1 MNKKVLFGAT
11 VAAVLASCSS
21 DDLSVQTAAKQ
32 EAQGLEN
39 AVSFEAYSQRS
50 LTRAGY
56 AGVMDND
63 KLKAQGFGVFGYY
76 TDMNEY
82 DQTSTPNFMYN
93 QKVSGAGWTYS
104 PIKYWPNEYGN
115 KAQSDDVDKLSFFA
129 YAPYVENTPSTGKV
143 EAGEDLV
150 GITGFTRNTAAGDPY
165 VKYVGSLEP
174 TKCVDLCWGVADP
187 NQDVTW
193 DIING
198 GSQTMAKGMP
208 WMNVQR
214 PQKSLGQKMKFV
226 FKHALSQLN
235 VQIDADVN
243 TNQHGQGADLDANT
257 KVFVR
262 SITFNGFAMKGA
274 LNLNN
279 EEANT
284 PNWKGYN
291 CSNEPL
297 LAEEYTIYDGMK
309 DGKEGT
315 GYTASNE
322 KVTGLNP
329 TIIQNAKWGED
340 AEGVTKTAKNL
351 FKGAV
356 NDPIYVIPTGDDMTV
371 TIVYDIETKDAN
383 LAGTVSDLETAGV
396 SIENK
401 ITKTITLTSADA
413 MKLEA
418 GKKYTIQ
425 LHLGLSQVEFD
436 ATVDEW
442 DNAAAVNGEAWLPG
456 NGAGDVYTTGIT
468 LDQTTPLSMTI
479 GGEDVTL
486 NATVEPATATD
497 QTVSWTSSDPAVATV
512 DANGKV
518 HAVGAGTA
526 TITATASGGQ
536 TATCTVTVTST
547 DPTTLSALKTWV
559 NDGHAG
565 ENTYL
570 GYFVKADGSISTD
583 NTDAI
588 GVVAYYGDAAVDAS
602 ATDSRILVLATAD
615 ASGSAQWK
623 TSFSGGESAYNDPHA
638 LNGIAFTNAY
648 GDNAAYPAAQAAK
661 GYSATRPTG
670 ASIWFLPSKGQWTK
684 MIDAGHTG
692 ITSGYYWSSTEY
704 ADYDHCAW
712 YYGFGDSLWYYGGK
726 DNVNQVRAAFAY

>member
-1 MNKKVLFGAT
+1 MNKKVLFAAT

-50 LTRAGY
+50 LTRAGE
-56 AGVMDND
+56 AGTMDNA
-63 KLKAQGFGVFGYY
+63 KLQAKGFGVFGYY
-76 TDMNEY
+76 TDLNEY

-93 QKVSGAGWTYS
+93 QEVKYSGGSWTYE

-115 KAQSDDVDKLSFFA
+115 KAQSDDIDKLTFFA
-129 YAPYVENTPSTGKV
+129 YAPYTVNTPATGKV
-143 EAGEDLV
+143 TEDQV
-150 GITGFTRNTAAGDPY
+150 GITGFTRNSAAGDPY
-165 VKYVGSLEP
+165 VKYVGSLDP

-193 DIING
+193 NTIQGN

-243 TNQHGQGADLDANT
+243 TNEHGQGAELDANT

-279 EEANT
+279 EEAGV

-291 CSNEPL
+291 CNNEPIL
-297 LAEEYTIYDGMK
+297 TEEYTIYDGMK

-329 TIIQNAKWGED
+329 TIIQDKAWNQS

-396 SIENK
+396 SIGNR
-401 ITKTITLTSADA
+401 ISKTITLTSGEA

-436 ATVDEW
+436 ATVSEW
-442 DNAAAVNGEAWLPG
+442 ADGASGEAWLPENG
-456 NGAGDVYTTGIT
+456 EAVPVPTLSTATSADVGKWVDAAGNILDSATGAAGWIAYATDDHHGLILAMDNSATGKTWDEAQTVDFSGLPSIALTSGSWHLPSANGADGEWDLMDAGI
-468 LDQTTPLSMTI
+468 
-479 GGEDVTL
+479 
-486 NATVEPATATD
+486 
-497 QTVSWTSSDPAVATV
+497 
-512 DANGKV
+512 DANAASCPLAQYSHYWGTEYDTDF
-518 HAVGAGTA
+518 AWFYFFNDTFGGVG
-526 TITATASGGQ
+526 SH
-536 TATCTVTVTST
+536 
-547 DPTTLSALKTWV
+547 LKSS
-559 NDGHAG
+559 
-565 ENTYL
+565 
-570 GYFVKADGSISTD
+570 SID
-583 NTDAI
+583 VRA
-588 GVVAYYGDAAVDAS
+588 
-602 ATDSRILVLATAD
+602 VLA
-615 ASGSAQWK
+615 
-623 TSFSGGESAYNDPHA
+623 F
-638 LNGIAFTNAY
+638 
-648 GDNAAYPAAQAAK
+648 
-661 GYSATRPTG
+661 
-670 ASIWFLPSKGQWTK
+670 
-684 MIDAGHTG
+684 
-692 ITSGYYWSSTEY
+692 
-704 ADYDHCAW
+704 
-712 YYGFGDSLWYYGGK
+712 
-726 DNVNQVRAAFAY
+726 

>member
-1 MNKKVLFGAT
+1 MNKKLLFGAT

-21 DDLSVQTAAKQ
+21 DDLSVQTAKQ

-39 AVSFEAYSQRS
+39 AVSFEALSQRG
-50 LTRAGY
+50 LTRAGE
-56 AGVMDND
+56 AGAMDNA
-63 KLKAQGFGVFGYY
+63 KLQTEGFGVFGYY
-76 TDMNEY
+76 TDLNEY

-93 QKVSGAGWTYS
+93 QEVKYSGGSWTYE

-115 KAQSDDVDKLSFFA
+115 KAQSDDVDKLTFFA
-129 YAPYVENTPSTGKV
+129 YAPYTLNTPVTGKV
-143 EAGEDLV
+143 AEDQV
-150 GITGFTRNTAAGDPY
+150 GITGFTRNSAAGDPY
-165 VKYVGSLEP
+165 VKYVGSLDP
-174 TKCVDLCWGVADP
+174 RQCVDLCWGVCADA
-187 NQDVTW
+187 DKTW
-193 DIING
+193 NIIQG
-198 GSQTMAKGMP
+198 GNQTMEADFP
-208 WMNVQR
+208 WLNVQR
-214 PQKSLGQKMKFV
+214 PQKSLGQKMKFT

-243 TNQHGQGADLDANT
+243 TDQHGEGAEVDANT

-279 EEANT
+279 EEAGV

-291 CSNEPL
+291 CNNEPIL
-297 LAEEYTIYDGMK
+297 TEEYTIYDGMK

-356 NDPIYVIPTGDDMTV
+356 NDPIYVIPTGDNMNV
-371 TIVYDIETKDAN
+371 TIVYDIETKDDN
-383 LAGTVSDLETAGV
+383 LAGTVSDNETPGV

-401 ITKTITLTSADA
+401 ISKTITLTSGEA

-456 NGAGDVYTTGIT
+456 NGAGDVYTTGIS
-468 LDQTTPLSMTI
+468 LDQTTLNMTV
-479 GGEDVTL
+479 GDADVTL
-486 NATVEPATATD
+486 NATVTPDNATD
-497 QTVSWTSSDPAVATV
+497 PVTWTSSDESVATV

-518 HAVGAGTA
+518 HAVAAGTA
-526 TITATASGGQ
+526 TITAASGGQ
-536 TATCTVTVTST
+536 TATCTVNVIMS
-547 DPTTLSALKTWV
+547 LSNLKTWV
-559 NDGHAG
+559 NDGHAS

-570 GYFVKADGSISTD
+570 GYFVKADGNISTD

-588 GVVAYYGDAAVDAS
+588 GVVAYYGDAAVDES
-602 ATDSRILVLATAD
+602 AADSRILVLATAD

-623 TSFSGGESAYNDPHA
+623 TSYSGGESAYNDPDA

-661 GYSATRPTG
+661 GYSAGKPTG

-692 ITSGYYWSSTEY
+692 ITSGVYWSSTVD
-704 ADYDHCAW
+704 AGSDYRAW
-712 YYGFGDSLWYYGGK
+712 FYYFASSNWHLGKVFYY
-726 DNVNQVRAAFAY
+726 QVRAAFAY

>member
-1 MNKKVLFGAT
+1 MNKKLLFGAT

-21 DDLSVQTAAKQ
+21 DDLSLQTVKQQDAA
-32 EAQGLEN
+32 GVEN

-50 LTRAGY
+50 LTRAG
-56 AGVMDND
+56 AVGAMDND
-63 KLKAQGFGVFGYY
+63 KLKTEGFGVFGYY

-93 QKVSGAGWTYS
+93 QKVSGAGWTYE
-104 PIKYWPNEYGN
+104 PVKYWPNEYGN

-129 YAPYVENTPSTGKV
+129 YAPYTANTPATGKV
-143 EAGEDLV
+143 AEDQV

-165 VKYVGSLEP
+165 VKYVGSLDP
-174 TKCVDLCWGVADP
+174 TNCVDLCWGVVNPD
-187 NQDVTW
+187 QDVTW

-198 GSQTMAKGMP
+198 GSQTMSAGMP
-208 WMNVQR
+208 WLNVQR
-214 PQKSLGQKMKFV
+214 PQKSLGQKMKFT

-243 TNQHGQGADLDANT
+243 TDTHGAGVEVDSKS
-257 KVFVR
+257 KVYVR

-279 EEANT
+279 EEEGT

-329 TIIQNAKWGED
+329 SIIQTKGWD
-340 AEGVTKTAKNL
+340 ADGTEKGVTKTAKNL

-356 NDPIYVIPTGDDMTV
+356 NDPIYVIPTGDNMNV
-371 TIVYDIETKDAN
+371 TIVYDIETKDDN
-383 LAGTVSDLETAGV
+383 LAGTVSDNETPGV

-401 ITKTITLTSADA
+401 ISKTITLTSGEA

-436 ATVDEW
+436 ATVSDW
-442 DNAAAVNGEAWLPG
+442 ADADAVNGEAWLPS
-456 NGAGDVYTTGIT
+456 NTPAAV
-468 LDQTTPLSMTI
+468 TTPTCLSELRTWI
-479 GGEDVTL
+479 NQD
-486 NATVEPATATD
+486 PATNA
-497 QTVSWTSSDPAVATV
+497 A
-512 DANGKV
+512 
-518 HAVGAGTA
+518 
-526 TITATASGGQ
+526 
-536 TATCTVTVTST
+536 
-547 DPTTLSALKTWV
+547 
-559 NDGHAG
+559 DG
-565 ENTYL
+565 TYL
-570 GYFVKADGSISTD
+570 GKYVKADGSLADD
-583 NTDAI
+583 NSDAI
-588 GVVAYYGDAAVDAS
+588 GVVAYYSDAPVDES
-602 ATDSRILVLATAD
+602 APESRILVLATAD

-623 TSFSGGESAYNDPHA
+623 TSYTRGESAYNDPVA

-648 GDNAAYPAAQAAK
+648 GANAAYPAAQAAK
-661 GYSATRPTG
+661 GYSAGKPTG

-684 MIDAGHTG
+684 MIDVGHTG
-692 ITSGYYWSSTEY
+692 ITSGDYWSSTEN
-704 ADYDHCAW
+704 ADFDQTAW
-712 YYGFGDSLWYYGGK
+712 DYRFDSSRWRVDGK
-726 DNVNQVRAAFAY
+726 GLDGRVRAAFAY

>member
-1 MNKKVLFGAT
+1 MNKKVLFAAT

-50 LTRAGY
+50 LTRAGE
-56 AGVMDND
+56 AGAMDND
-63 KLKAQGFGVFGYY
+63 KLKTEGFGVFGYY

-93 QKVSGAGWTYS
+93 QEVKYNGGSWTYE
-104 PIKYWPNEYGN
+104 PVKYWPNEYGN

-143 EAGEDLV
+143 EAEEDLV

-165 VKYVGSLEP
+165 VKYVGSLDP
-174 TKCVDLCWGVADP
+174 AQCVDLCWGVASD
-187 NQDVTW
+187 QDW
-193 DIING
+193 NIING
-198 GSQTMAKGMP
+198 GSQRMSAGMP
-208 WMNVQR
+208 WLNVQR

-243 TNQHGQGADLDANT
+243 TNQHGQGAELNANT

-262 SITFNGFAMKGA
+262 SVTFSGFAMKGA

-279 EEANT
+279 EEAGT

-297 LAEEYTIYDGMK
+297 QSEEYTVYDGMK

-322 KVTGLNP
+322 KVTGLNEK
-329 TIIQNAKWGED
+329 IIQDKAWNQS

-351 FKGAV
+351 FNSETVDA
-356 NDPIYVIPTGDDMTV
+356 PIYVIPTGDDMTV

-436 ATVDEW
+436 ATVSGWADG
-442 DNAAAVNGEAWLPG
+442 ASGEAWLPE
-456 NGAGDVYTTGIT
+456 NGEAVPVPT
-468 LDQTTPLSMTI
+468 LS
-479 GGEDVTL
+479 
-486 NATVEPATATD
+486 TAT
-497 QTVSWTSSDPAVATV
+497 SDDVGKWV
-512 DANGKV
+512 D
-518 HAVGAGTA
+518 
-526 TITATASGGQ
+526 
-536 TATCTVTVTST
+536 T
-547 DPTTLSALKTWV
+547 DGNILDSP
-559 NDGHAG
+559 
-565 ENTYL
+565 
-570 GYFVKADGSISTD
+570 
-583 NTDAI
+583 TDAAGWI
-588 GVVAYYGDAAVDAS
+588 AY
-602 ATDSRILVLATAD
+602 ATDDHHGLILAM
-615 ASGSAQWK
+615 
-623 TSFSGGESAYNDPHA
+623 EN
-638 LNGIAFTNAY
+638 
-648 GDNAAYPAAQAAK
+648 
-661 GYSATRPTG
+661 SATRKTWNEAKNVDFSNLPPIANRSDWHLPSANGTDGEWDLMNAGINANG
-670 ASIWFLPSKGQWTK
+670 ASCPLPNFST
-684 MIDAGHTG
+684 
-692 ITSGYYWSSTEY
+692 YWSSTGLGNDLANAYFFTYEAGY
-704 ADYDHCAW
+704 VH
-712 YYGFGDSLWYYGGK
+712 SGGK
-726 DNVNQVRAAFAY
+726 DNPYVVRAVLSF

>member
-1 MNKKVLFGAT
+1 MNKKLLFAAT
-11 VAAVLASCSS
+11 VATMLASCSS
-21 DDLSVQTAAKQ
+21 DNLSVQTAARQ

-39 AVSFEAYSQRS
+39 AVSFEALSQRS

-56 AGVMDND
+56 AGAMDNA
-63 KLKAQGFGVFGYY
+63 KLQEQGFGVFGYY
-76 TDMNEY
+76 TDLNEY

-115 KAQSDDVDKLSFFA
+115 TAVSDDVDKLTFFA
-129 YAPYVENTPSTGKV
+129 YAPYTENAPATGKV
-143 EAGEDLV
+143 TEDQV
-150 GITGFTRNTAAGDPY
+150 GITGFTRATAAGDPY
-165 VKYVGSLEP
+165 VKYVGSLDP
-174 TKCVDLCWGVADP
+174 LKCVDLCWGVADP
-187 NQDVTW
+187 NQNVTW
-193 DIING
+193 NIIQG
-198 GSQTMAKGMP
+198 GSQTMTAGMP

-214 PQKSLGQKMKFV
+214 PQKSLGQKMKFF
-226 FKHALSQLN
+226 FKHALAQLN

-243 TNQHGQGADLDANT
+243 TNKHGEGAGVDSKS
-257 KVFVR
+257 KVYVR

-279 EEANT
+279 EDANT

-291 CSNEPL
+291 CNNEPIVT
-297 LAEEYTIYDGMK
+297 EEYTIYDGMK

-329 TIIQNAKWGED
+329 TIIQNDVWTAS

-351 FKGAV
+351 FNGAV
-356 NDPIYVIPTGDDMTV
+356 DAPIYVIPTGDNMNV
-371 TIVYDIETKDAN
+371 TIVYDIETKDDN
-383 LAGTVSDLETAGV
+383 LAGTVSDNETPGV

-401 ITKTITLTSADA
+401 ISKTITLTSGDA

-442 DNAAAVNGEAWLPG
+442 DDAAAAAGEAWLPG

-468 LDQTTPLSMTI
+468 LAPTSLDMTVGDEDEQLTATVTP
-479 GGEDVTL
+479 D
-486 NATVEPATATD
+486 NATDPVT
-497 QTVSWTSSDPAVATV
+497 WTSSDESVATV

-518 HAVGAGTA
+518 HAVAAGTA
-526 TITATASGGQ
+526 TITAASGGQ
-536 TATCTVTVTST
+536 TATCTVNVIMS
-547 DPTTLSALKTWV
+547 LSNLKTWV

-570 GYFVKADGSISTD
+570 GYFVKADGNISTD

-602 ATDSRILVLATAD
+602 ATDSRILVLATAN
-615 ASGSAQWK
+615 AGIFKWK
-623 TSFSGGESAYNDPHA
+623 TSRTDGESGYGSKTA
-638 LNGIAFTNAY
+638 LNGIAFTEAY
-648 GDNAAYPAAQAAK
+648 GDNSEYPAAQAAK
-661 GYSATRPTG
+661 GYSAGKPSG
-670 ASIWFLPSKGQWTK
+670 ASIWFLPSYAQWNM
-684 MIDAGHTG
+684 MIAAAGHGKLKLTSEYSWWSCTTY
-692 ITSGYYWSSTEY
+692 ITTYAWIYVPGSSNWT
-704 ADYDHCAW
+704 ALH
-712 YYGFGDSLWYYGGK
+712 K
-726 DNVNQVRAAFAY
+726 DDGSQVRAAFAY

>member
-1 MNKKVLFGAT
+1 MNKKLLFAAT
-11 VAAVLASCSS
+11 VAAMLASCSS
-21 DDLSVQTAAKQ
+21 DDLSVQTAKQ

-39 AVSFEAYSQRS
+39 AVSFEALSQRS

-63 KLKAQGFGVFGYY
+63 QLKTNGFGVFGYY
-76 TDMNEY
+76 TDLNEY

-93 QKVSGAGWTYS
+93 QKVSGANWTYE
-104 PIKYWPNEYGN
+104 PVKYWPNEYGSN
-115 KAQSDDVDKLSFFA
+115 AQSDDVDKLTFFA
-129 YAPYVENTPSTGKV
+129 YAPYTENVPATGKV
-143 EAGEDLV
+143 TGDDQV
-150 GITGFTRNTAAGDPY
+150 GITGFTRATAAGDPY
-165 VKYVGSLEP
+165 VKYVGSLDP
-174 TKCVDLCWGVADP
+174 LKCVDLCWGVADP
-187 NQDVTW
+187 NQNVTW
-193 DIING
+193 NIIQG
-198 GSQTMAKGMP
+198 GSQTMTAGMP

-214 PQKSLGQKMKFV
+214 PQKSLGQKMKFF
-226 FKHALSQLN
+226 FKHALTQLN

-243 TNQHGQGADLDANT
+243 TDTHGAGVEVDSKS
-257 KVFVR
+257 KVYVR

-279 EEANT
+279 EDANT

-291 CSNEPL
+291 CNNEPIVT
-297 LAEEYTIYDGMK
+297 EEYTIYDGMK

-315 GYTASNE
+315 GYVASNE
-322 KVTGLNP
+322 KVTGLNEK
-329 TIIQNAKWGED
+329 IIQDKAWNQS

-351 FKGAV
+351 FNSTTVDA
-356 NDPIYVIPTGDDMTV
+356 PIYVIPTGDNMNV
-371 TIVYDIETKDAN
+371 TIVYDIETKDDK
-383 LAGTVSDLETAGV
+383 LAGTVSDNETNGV

-401 ITKTITLTSADA
+401 ISKTITLSSGDA

-436 ATVDEW
+436 AKVEDW
-442 DNAAAVNGEAWLPG
+442 DDTAAAGEAWLPG
-456 NGAGDVYTTGIT
+456 NGAGDVYTTNIS
-468 LDQTTPLSMTI
+468 LDQTSLNMTV
-479 GGEDVTL
+479 GDADVTL
-486 NATVEPATATD
+486 DPTVEPATATD
-497 QTVSWTSSDPAVATV
+497 QTVSWISSDETVATV

-536 TATCTVTVTST
+536 TATCTVTVTSS

-559 NDGHAG
+559 NYGHASD
-565 ENTYL
+565 NTYL

-588 GVVAYYGDAAVDAS
+588 GIVAYYGNAAVDES
-602 ATDSRILVLATAD
+602 AADSRILVLATAD

-623 TSFSGGESAYNDPHA
+623 TSYTGGESAYNDPDA

-648 GDNAAYPAAQAAK
+648 GDNSAYPAAQAAK
-661 GYSATRPTG
+661 GYSAGKPTG

-692 ITSGYYWSSTEY
+692 ITSGRYWSSTEY
-704 ADYDHCAW
+704 ADYDYYAC
-712 YYGFGDSLWYYGGK
+712 YYGFVVSSWYRFNK
-726 DNVNQVRAAFAY
+726 DYHYQVRAAFAY

>member
-1 MNKKVLFGAT
+1 MNKKVLFAAT

-50 LTRAGY
+50 LTRAGE
-56 AGVMDND
+56 AGAMDND
-63 KLKAQGFGVFGYY
+63 KLKTEGFGVFGYY

-93 QKVSGAGWTYS
+93 QKVSGAGWTYE
-104 PIKYWPNEYGN
+104 PVKYWPNEYGN
-115 KAQSDDVDKLSFFA
+115 KAISDDVDKLSFFA
-129 YAPYVENTPSTGKV
+129 YAPYTLNTPATGKV

-198 GSQTMAKGMP
+198 GSQRMSAGMP
-208 WMNVQR
+208 WLNVQR

-262 SITFNGFAMKGA
+262 SVTFNGFAMKGA

-279 EEANT
+279 EDAGV

-315 GYTASNE
+315 GYVASNE
-322 KVTGLNP
+322 KVTGLNEK
-329 TIIQNAKWGED
+329 IIQDEAWNQS

-351 FKGAV
+351 FNSETVDA
-356 NDPIYVIPTGDDMTV
+356 PIYVIPTGDDMTV

-436 ATVDEW
+436 ATVSGWADG
-442 DNAAAVNGEAWLPG
+442 ASGEAWLPE
-456 NGAGDVYTTGIT
+456 NGEAVPVPT
-468 LDQTTPLSMTI
+468 LS
-479 GGEDVTL
+479 
-486 NATVEPATATD
+486 TAT
-497 QTVSWTSSDPAVATV
+497 SDDVGKWV
-512 DANGKV
+512 D
-518 HAVGAGTA
+518 
-526 TITATASGGQ
+526 
-536 TATCTVTVTST
+536 T
-547 DPTTLSALKTWV
+547 DGNILDS
-559 NDGHAG
+559 H
-565 ENTYL
+565 
-570 GYFVKADGSISTD
+570 
-583 NTDAI
+583 TDAAGWI
-588 GVVAYYGDAAVDAS
+588 AY
-602 ATDSRILVLATAD
+602 ATDDHHGLILAM
-615 ASGSAQWK
+615 
-623 TSFSGGESAYNDPHA
+623 EN
-638 LNGIAFTNAY
+638 
-648 GDNAAYPAAQAAK
+648 
-661 GYSATRPTG
+661 SATRKTWNEAKNVDFSNLPPIANRSDWHLPSANGTDGEWDLMNAGINANG
-670 ASIWFLPSKGQWTK
+670 ASCPLPNFST
-684 MIDAGHTG
+684 
-692 ITSGYYWSSTEY
+692 YWSSTGLGNDLANAYFFTYEAGY
-704 ADYDHCAW
+704 VH
-712 YYGFGDSLWYYGGK
+712 SGGK
-726 DNVNQVRAAFAY
+726 DNPYVVRAVLSF

>member
-1 MNKKVLFGAT
+1 MNKKLLFAAT
-11 VAAVLASCSS
+11 VAAMLASCSS
-21 DDLSVQTAAKQ
+21 DDLSVQTAKQ

-39 AVSFEAYSQRS
+39 AVSFEALSQRS

-63 KLKAQGFGVFGYY
+63 QLKTNGFGVFGYY
-76 TDMNEY
+76 TDLNEY

-93 QKVSGAGWTYS
+93 QKVSGANWTYE
-104 PIKYWPNEYGN
+104 PVKYWPNEYGSN
-115 KAQSDDVDKLSFFA
+115 AQSDDVDKLTFFA
-129 YAPYVENTPSTGKV
+129 YAPYTENVPATGKV
-143 EAGEDLV
+143 TGDDQV
-150 GITGFTRNTAAGDPY
+150 GITGFTRATAAGDPY
-165 VKYVGSLEP
+165 VKYVGSLDP
-174 TKCVDLCWGVADP
+174 LKCVDLCWGVADP
-187 NQDVTW
+187 NQNVTW
-193 DIING
+193 NIIQG
-198 GSQTMAKGMP
+198 GSQTMTAGMP

-214 PQKSLGQKMKFV
+214 PQKSLGQKMKFF
-226 FKHALSQLN
+226 FKHALTQLN

-243 TNQHGQGADLDANT
+243 TDTHGAGVEVDSKS
-257 KVFVR
+257 KVYVR

-279 EEANT
+279 EDANT

-291 CSNEPL
+291 CNNEPIVT
-297 LAEEYTIYDGMK
+297 EEYTIYDGMK

-315 GYTASNE
+315 GYVASNE
-322 KVTGLNP
+322 KVTGLNEK
-329 TIIQNAKWGED
+329 IIQDKAWNQS

-351 FKGAV
+351 FNSTTVDA
-356 NDPIYVIPTGDDMTV
+356 PIYVIPTGDNMNV
-371 TIVYDIETKDAN
+371 TIVYDIETKDDK
-383 LAGTVSDLETAGV
+383 LAGTVSDNETNGV

-401 ITKTITLTSADA
+401 ISKTITLSSGDA

-436 ATVDEW
+436 AKVEDW
-442 DNAAAVNGEAWLPG
+442 DDTAAAGEAWLPG
-456 NGAGDVYTTGIT
+456 NGAGDVYTTNIS
-468 LDQTTPLSMTI
+468 LDQTSLNMTV
-479 GGEDVTL
+479 GDADVTL
-486 NATVEPATATD
+486 DPTVEPATATD
-497 QTVSWTSSDPAVATV
+497 QTVSWISSDETVATV

-536 TATCTVTVTST
+536 TATCTVTVTSS

-559 NDGHAG
+559 NDGHASD
-565 ENTYL
+565 NTYL

-588 GVVAYYGDAAVDAS
+588 GIVAYYGNAAVDES
-602 ATDSRILVLATAD
+602 AADSRILVLATAD

-623 TSFSGGESAYNDPHA
+623 TSYTGGESAYNDPDA

-648 GDNAAYPAAQAAK
+648 GDNSAYPAAQAAK
-661 GYSATRPTG
+661 GYSAGKPTG

-692 ITSGYYWSSTEY
+692 ITSGFYWSSTES
-704 ADYDHCAW
+704 ADDDYDAW
-712 YYGFGDSLWYYGGK
+712 YYIFDSSYWDFSLK
-726 DNVNQVRAAFAY
+726 DVSTQVRAAFAY

>member
-1 MNKKVLFGAT
+1 MNKKVLFAAT

-21 DDLSVQTAAKQ
+21 DDLLVQTAAKQ

-50 LTRAGY
+50 LTRAGE
-56 AGVMDND
+56 AGAMDND
-63 KLKAQGFGVFGYY
+63 KLKTEGFGVFGYY

-93 QKVSGAGWTYS
+93 QEVKYNGGSWTYE
-104 PIKYWPNEYGN
+104 PVKYWPNEYGN

-165 VKYVGSLEP
+165 VKYVGSLDP
-174 TKCVDLCWGVADP
+174 TNCVDLCWGVVNPSAD
-187 NQDVTW
+187 QDW
-193 DIING
+193 NIING
-198 GSQTMAKGMP
+198 GSQRMSAGMP
-208 WMNVQR
+208 WLNVQR

-243 TNQHGQGADLDANT
+243 TNEHGAGQELDGNT

-262 SITFNGFAMKGA
+262 SVTFNGFAMKGA

-279 EEANT
+279 EEEGT

-351 FKGAV
+351 FNSDDKDA
-356 NDPIYVIPTGDDMTV
+356 PIYVIPTGDDMNV
-371 TIVYDIETKDAN
+371 TIVYDIETVDEK

-436 ATVDEW
+436 ATVSDWAEG
-442 DNAAAVNGEAWLPG
+442 ASGEAWLPENG
-456 NGAGDVYTTGIT
+456 EAVPLSKATPADVGKWVDTDGNILDSPTDAAGWIAYATDDHHGLILAMENSATYKTWNEAQNVDFSSLPSIALTSSPWHLPSANGTNGEWDLMDAGINANGASC
-468 LDQTTPLSMTI
+468 PLP
-479 GGEDVTL
+479 
-486 NATVEPATATD
+486 NF
-497 QTVSWTSSDPAVATV
+497 
-512 DANGKV
+512 
-518 HAVGAGTA
+518 
-526 TITATASGGQ
+526 
-536 TATCTVTVTST
+536 ST
-547 DPTTLSALKTWV
+547 
-559 NDGHAG
+559 
-565 ENTYL
+565 
-570 GYFVKADGSISTD
+570 
-583 NTDAI
+583 
-588 GVVAYYGDAAVDAS
+588 
-602 ATDSRILVLATAD
+602 
-615 ASGSAQWK
+615 
-623 TSFSGGESAYNDPHA
+623 
-638 LNGIAFTNAY
+638 
-648 GDNAAYPAAQAAK
+648 
-661 GYSATRPTG
+661 
-670 ASIWFLPSKGQWTK
+670 
-684 MIDAGHTG
+684 
-692 ITSGYYWSSTEY
+692 YWSSTGLGNDLANAY
-704 ADYDHCAW
+704 FFTYKAGYVH
-712 YYGFGDSLWYYGGK
+712 SGGK
-726 DNVNQVRAAFAY
+726 DNPYVVRAVLSF

>member
-1 MNKKVLFGAT
+1 MNKKLLFAAT
-11 VAAVLASCSS
+11 VAAMLASCSS
-21 DDLSVQTAAKQ
+21 DDLSVQTAKQ

-39 AVSFEAYSQRS
+39 AVSFEALSQRS

-56 AGVMDND
+56 AGAMDND
-63 KLKAQGFGVFGYY
+63 QLKEKGFGVFGYY
-76 TDMNEY
+76 TDLNEY

-93 QKVSGAGWTYS
+93 QKVSGANWTYE
-104 PIKYWPNEYGN
+104 PVKYWPNEYGSN
-115 KAQSDDVDKLSFFA
+115 AQSDDVDKLTFFA
-129 YAPYVENTPSTGKV
+129 YAPYTENVPATGKV
-143 EAGEDLV
+143 TGDNQV
-150 GITGFTRNTAAGDPY
+150 GITGFTRATAAGDPY
-165 VKYVGSLEP
+165 VKYVGSLDP
-174 TKCVDLCWGVADP
+174 LKCVDLCWGVADP
-187 NQDVTW
+187 NQNVTW
-193 DIING
+193 NIIQG
-198 GSQTMAKGMP
+198 GSQTMTAGMP

-214 PQKSLGQKMKFV
+214 PQKSLGQKMKFF
-226 FKHALSQLN
+226 FKHALTQLN

-243 TNQHGQGADLDANT
+243 TDTHGAGVEVDSKS
-257 KVFVR
+257 KVYVR

-279 EEANT
+279 EDANT

-291 CSNEPL
+291 CNNEPIVT
-297 LAEEYTIYDGMK
+297 EEYTIYDGMK

-315 GYTASNE
+315 GYVASNE
-322 KVTGLNP
+322 KVTGLNEK
-329 TIIQNAKWGED
+329 IIQDKAWNQS

-351 FKGAV
+351 FNSTTVDA
-356 NDPIYVIPTGDDMTV
+356 PIYVIPTGDNMNV
-371 TIVYDIETKDAN
+371 TIVYDIETKDDK
-383 LAGTVSDLETAGV
+383 LAGTVSDNETNGV

-401 ITKTITLTSADA
+401 ISKTITLSSGDA

-436 ATVDEW
+436 AKVEDW
-442 DNAAAVNGEAWLPG
+442 DDTAAAGEAWLPG
-456 NGAGDVYTTGIT
+456 NGAGDVYTTNIS
-468 LDQTTPLSMTI
+468 LDQTSLNMTV
-479 GGEDVTL
+479 GDADVTL
-486 NATVEPATATD
+486 DPTVEPATATD
-497 QTVSWTSSDPAVATV
+497 QTVSWISSDETVATV

-536 TATCTVTVTST
+536 TATCTVTVTSS

-559 NDGHAG
+559 NYGHASD
-565 ENTYL
+565 NTYL

-588 GVVAYYGDAAVDAS
+588 GIVAYYGNAAVDES
-602 ATDSRILVLATAD
+602 AADSRILVLATAD

-623 TSFSGGESAYNDPHA
+623 TSYTGGESAYNDPDA

-648 GDNAAYPAAQAAK
+648 GDNSAYPAAQAAK
-661 GYSATRPTG
+661 GYSAGKPTG

-692 ITSGYYWSSTEY
+692 ITSGYYWSSTER
-704 ADYDHCAW
+704 ADLDRYAW
-712 YYGFGDSLWYYGGK
+712 YYSFVYSNWRNASKVGRSP
-726 DNVNQVRAAFAY
+726 VRAAFAY

>member
-1 MNKKVLFGAT
+1 MNKKVLFAAT

-32 EAQGLEN
+32 ETQGLEN

-50 LTRAGY
+50 LTRAG
-56 AGVMDND
+56 AVGAMDND
-63 KLKAQGFGVFGYY
+63 QLKTNGFGVFGYY

-93 QKVSGAGWTYS
+93 QKVSGAGWTYE
-104 PIKYWPNEYGN
+104 PVKYWPNEYGN

-165 VKYVGSLEP
+165 VKYVGSLDP
-174 TKCVDLCWGVADP
+174 TKCVDLCWGVVDPSAD
-187 NQDVTW
+187 QDW
-193 DIING
+193 NIING
-198 GSQTMAKGMP
+198 GSQRMSAGMP
-208 WMNVQR
+208 WLNVQR
-214 PQKSLGQKMKFV
+214 PQKSLGQKMKFT

-243 TNQHGQGADLDANT
+243 TNQHGQGAELDANT

-262 SITFNGFAMKGA
+262 SVTFSGFAMKGA

-279 EEANT
+279 EEAGT

-315 GYTASNE
+315 GYVASNE
-322 KVTGLNP
+322 KVTGLNEK
-329 TIIQNAKWGED
+329 IIQDKAWNQS

-351 FKGAV
+351 FNSETVDA
-356 NDPIYVIPTGDDMTV
+356 PIYVIPTGDDMTV

-436 ATVDEW
+436 ATVSDW
-442 DNAAAVNGEAWLPG
+442 ADGASGEAWLPE
-456 NGAGDVYTTGIT
+456 NGEAVPVPT
-468 LDQTTPLSMTI
+468 LS
-479 GGEDVTL
+479 
-486 NATVEPATATD
+486 TATSAD
-497 QTVSWTSSDPAVATV
+497 VGKWVDTDGNILDSPTGAAGWIAYATDEHHGLILAMENSATRQTWGEALTVDFSNLPPIANRSDWHLPTANGTDGEWDKMDAGI
-512 DANGKV
+512 DANG
-518 HAVGAGTA
+518 
-526 TITATASGGQ
+526 AS
-536 TATCTVTVTST
+536 CPLPKFST
-547 DPTTLSALKTWV
+547 
-559 NDGHAG
+559 
-565 ENTYL
+565 
-570 GYFVKADGSISTD
+570 
-583 NTDAI
+583 
-588 GVVAYYGDAAVDAS
+588 
-602 ATDSRILVLATAD
+602 
-615 ASGSAQWK
+615 
-623 TSFSGGESAYNDPHA
+623 
-638 LNGIAFTNAY
+638 
-648 GDNAAYPAAQAAK
+648 
-661 GYSATRPTG
+661 
-670 ASIWFLPSKGQWTK
+670 
-684 MIDAGHTG
+684 
-692 ITSGYYWSSTEY
+692 YWSSTGLGNDLANAYFFTYEAGY
-704 ADYDHCAW
+704 VH
-712 YYGFGDSLWYYGGK
+712 SGGK
-726 DNVNQVRAAFAY
+726 DNPYVVRAVLSF

>member
-1 MNKKVLFGAT
+1 MNKKVLFAAT

-21 DDLSVQTAAKQ
+21 DDLSVQTAKQ

-39 AVSFEAYSQRS
+39 AVSFEALSQRS

-56 AGVMDND
+56 AGAMDND
-63 KLKAQGFGVFGYY
+63 QLKTNGFGVFGYY

-93 QKVSGAGWTYS
+93 QKVSGAGWTYE
-104 PIKYWPNEYGN
+104 PVKYWPNEYGN

-165 VKYVGSLEP
+165 VKYVGSLDP
-174 TKCVDLCWGVADP
+174 KKCVDLCWGVVNPD
-187 NQDVTW
+187 QDVTW

-198 GSQTMAKGMP
+198 GSQTMSAGMP
-208 WMNVQR
+208 WLNVQR

-243 TNQHGQGADLDANT
+243 TNEHAAGQELDGNT

-262 SITFNGFAMKGA
+262 SVTFNGFAMKGA

-279 EEANT
+279 EEEGT

-322 KVTGLNP
+322 KVTGLNK
-329 TIIQNAKWGED
+329 TIIQSKKWSEQAATD
-340 AEGVTKTAKNL
+340 GVTKTAKNL
-351 FKGAV
+351 FNGAV
-356 NDPIYVIPTGDDMTV
+356 NDPIYVIPTGDDMTM
-371 TIVYDIETKDAN
+371 TIVYDIETKDEK

-401 ITKTITLTSADA
+401 ISKTITLTSGDA

-436 ATVDEW
+436 AEVSEW
-442 DNAAAVNGEAWLPG
+442 QTSDAGEAWLPANGQGDIYPLTIAISGDITAANKYAGQLTATVGPDEATDKTVTWSSSNPDLLKVDANG
-456 NGAGDVYTTGIT
+456 NVTLAGGI
-468 LDQTTPLSMTI
+468 PLA
-479 GGEDVTL
+479 GEDVT
-486 NATVEPATATD
+486 
-497 QTVSWTSSDPAVATV
+497 
-512 DANGKV
+512 
-518 HAVGAGTA
+518 
-526 TITATASGGQ
+526 ITATSNADGNVKDTKTITVKPALGMFIASDGKAYTTKTAEAQAYIAYLSANAGDSRAIALTNDAPGG
-536 TATCTVTVTST
+536 TSWNAFNSNPGWNSTPSRDAISGATWQWPTRT
-547 DPTTLSALKTWV
+547 DFVNMLGHLQTLS
-559 NDGHAG
+559 
-565 ENTYL
+565 
-570 GYFVKADGSISTD
+570 
-583 NTDAI
+583 
-588 GVVAYYGDAAVDAS
+588 
-602 ATDSRILVLATAD
+602 
-615 ASGSAQWK
+615 
-623 TSFSGGESAYNDPHA
+623 
-638 LNGIAFTNAY
+638 
-648 GDNAAYPAAQAAK
+648 
-661 GYSATRPTG
+661 
-670 ASIWFLPSKGQWTK
+670 
-684 MIDAGHTG
+684 
-692 ITSGYYWSSTEY
+692 TSGNGVFPDGDSSYWSSTEFYDAYY
-704 ADYDHCAW
+704 A
-712 YYGFGDSLWYYGGK
+712 YYLAFHGSNSHVDNSYK
-726 DNVNQVRAAFAY
+726 DLSHSCVRAVLAF

>member
-1 MNKKVLFGAT
+1 MNKKVLFAAT

-56 AGVMDND
+56 AGAMDND
-63 KLKAQGFGVFGYY
+63 QLKTNGFGVFGYY

-93 QKVSGAGWTYS
+93 QKVFGAGWTYE
-104 PIKYWPNEYGN
+104 PVKYWPNEYGN
-115 KAQSDDVDKLSFFA
+115 NAISDDVDKLTFFA
-129 YAPYVENTPSTGKV
+129 YAPYTANTPATGKV
-143 EAGEDLV
+143 NEDQV

-165 VKYVGSLEP
+165 VKYVGSLDP
-174 TKCVDLCWGVADP
+174 TKCVDLCWGVVNPD
-187 NQDVTW
+187 QDVTW

-198 GSQTMAKGMP
+198 GSQTMSAGMP
-208 WMNVQR
+208 WLNVQR

-243 TNQHGQGADLDANT
+243 TNEHAAGQELDGNT

-262 SITFNGFAMKGA
+262 SVTFNGFAMKGA

-279 EEANT
+279 EEEGT

-322 KVTGLNP
+322 KVTGLNK
-329 TIIQNAKWGED
+329 TIIQSKKWSEQAATD
-340 AEGVTKTAKNL
+340 GVTKTAKNL
-351 FKGAV
+351 FNGAV
-356 NDPIYVIPTGDDMTV
+356 NDPIYVIPTGDDMTM

-401 ITKTITLTSADA
+401 ISKTITLTSSDA

-436 ATVDEW
+436 ATVSDWADGAE
-442 DNAAAVNGEAWLPG
+442 GEAWLPE
-456 NGAGDVYTTGIT
+456 NGQGDAPSTFST
-468 LDQTTPLSMTI
+468 LSELKDN
-479 GGEDVTL
+479 V
-486 NATVEPATATD
+486 ATADDSYLGWYVDGSGNISATD
-497 QTVSWTSSDPAVATV
+497 GGSS
-512 DANGKV
+512 
-518 HAVGAGTA
+518 VGRIAYYGTDDVE
-526 TITATASGGQ
+526 TASGTQ
-536 TATCTVTVTST
+536 
-547 DPTTLSALKTWV
+547 
-559 NDGHAG
+559 N
-565 ENTYL
+565 
-570 GYFVKADGSISTD
+570 
-583 NTDAI
+583 
-588 GVVAYYGDAAVDAS
+588 
-602 ATDSRILVLATAD
+602 ILVIATAN
-615 ASGSAQWK
+615 ATSSSVAWK
-623 TSFSGGESAYNDPHA
+623 TAGGAGESAYNSTSA
-638 LNGIAFTNAY
+638 MNGKAFTDQY
-648 GDNAAYPAAQAAK
+648 GSDDGYPAAYAAAH
-661 GYSATRPTG
+661 YSATAPSGSTG
-670 ASIWFLPSKGQWTK
+670 WFLPSYAQWQK

-692 ITSGYYWSSTEY
+692 ITSGAYWSSTEY
-704 ADYDHCAW
+704 ADYDYTAW
-712 YYGFGDSLWYYGGK
+712 SYGFDYSIWLNGSK
-726 DNVNQVRAAFAY
+726 DYNNQVRAAFAY

>member
-1 MNKKVLFGAT
+1 MNKKLLFAAT
-11 VAAVLASCSS
+11 VAAMLASCSS

-39 AVSFEAYSQRS
+39 AVSFEALSQRS

-56 AGVMDND
+56 AGAMDND
-63 KLKAQGFGVFGYY
+63 QLKDKGFGVFGYY
-76 TDMNEY
+76 TDLNEY

-104 PIKYWPNEYGN
+104 PIKYWPNEYGSN
-115 KAQSDDVDKLSFFA
+115 AQSDDVDKLTFFA
-129 YAPYVENTPSTGKV
+129 YAPYTVNTPSTGKV
-143 EAGEDLV
+143 EAGEDQV
-150 GITGFTRNTAAGDPY
+150 GITGFTRATAAGDPY
-165 VKYVGSLEP
+165 VKYVGSLDP

-193 DIING
+193 NTIQGNA
-198 GSQTMAKGMP
+198 SQTMAKGMP
-208 WMNVQR
+208 WLNVQR
-214 PQKSLGQKMKFV
+214 PKKSLGQKMKFF
-226 FKHALSQLN
+226 FKHALAQLN

-243 TNQHGQGADLDANT
+243 NNTHGAGVEVDSKS
-257 KVFVR
+257 KVYVR

-279 EEANT
+279 EDANT

-291 CSNEPL
+291 CNNEPIVT
-297 LAEEYTIYDGMK
+297 EEYTIYDGMK

-315 GYTASNE
+315 GYVASNE
-322 KVTGLNP
+322 KVTGLNEK
-329 TIIQNAKWGED
+329 IIQDKAWNQS

-351 FKGAV
+351 FNSTTVEA
-356 NDPIYVIPTGDDMTV
+356 PIYVIPTGDNVNV
-371 TIVYDIETKDAN
+371 TIVYDIETEDAN
-383 LAGTVSDLETAGV
+383 LAGTVSDGVTPGV

-401 ITKTITLTSADA
+401 ISKTITLTSGDA

-418 GKKYTIQ
+418 GKKYTIN

-436 ATVDEW
+436 AKVEDW
-442 DNAAAVNGEAWLPG
+442 DDTAAAGEAWLPG

-468 LDQTTPLSMTI
+468 LDQTSLDMTV
-479 GGEDVTL
+479 GDGDVTL
-486 NATVEPATATD
+486 NPTVTPDNATD
-497 QTVSWTSSDPAVATV
+497 QTVSWISSDPAVASV
-512 DANGKV
+512 DADGKV
-518 HAVGAGTA
+518 HAEAAGTA
-526 TITATASGGQ
+526 TITATNSGGQ
-536 TATCTVTVTST
+536 TATCTVNVTAATPST
-547 DPTTLSALKTWV
+547 FSTLSELKANVATAD
-559 NDGHAG
+559 NS
-565 ENTYL
+565 YL

-588 GVVAYYGDAAVDAS
+588 GIVAYYGNAAVDES
-602 ATDSRILVLATAD
+602 AADSRILVLATAD

-623 TSFSGGESAYNDPHA
+623 TSYSGGESAYNDPDA

-661 GYSATRPTG
+661 GYSAGKPTG

-704 ADYDHCAW
+704 ADSDLNAWGYSFVGSYWLYYDKA
-712 YYGFGDSLWYYGGK
+712 YDS
-726 DNVNQVRAAFAY
+726 QVRAAFAY